1 MRHLEATVCQ
11 KIRQRSEVGLKKYGV
26 SMADEVLS
34 RYEWLVHAQQEAM
47 DLAIY
52 LEKLIQMEL
61 MEMMKDGD

>member
-1 MRHLEATVCQ
+1 MSQVEETVCQ
-11 KIRQRSEVGLKKYGV
+11 KIRQRAEVGLKKYGV

-34 RYEWLVHAQQEAM
+34 RYDWLVHAQQEAM

-61 MEMMKDGD
+61 LELMNNGD

>member
-1 MRHLEATVCQ
+1 MSSIEETVCN
-11 KIRQRSEVGLKKYGV
+11 KIRQRADVGLKKYGV

-34 RYEWLVHAQQEAM
+34 RYDWLVHAQSEAM

-61 MEMMKDGD
+61 MEMIKNGE

>member
-1 MRHLEATVCQ
+1 MSQLEETVCQ
-11 KIRQRSEVGLKKYGV
+11 KIRQRSEGGLKKYGV

>member
-1 MRHLEATVCQ
+1 MSQLEETVCQ
-11 KIRQRSEVGLKKYGV
+11 KIRQPSEVGLKKYGV

>member
-1 MRHLEATVCQ
+1 MSSIEETVCN
-11 KIRQRSEVGLKKYGV
+11 KILQRAEVGLKKYGV

-34 RYEWLVHAQQEAM
+34 RYDWLVHAQQEAM

-61 MEMMKDGD
+61 MELMANGN